1 MNEKTIAN
9 LSYNE
14 KFAENITKKRA
25 FASFFQSTSMQD
37 SLRSISKPAV
47 YILSLFCAFAV
58 VIPGILMAAETY
70 APEFEAELLDVHID
84 NRYIQS
90 HRGRL
95 GRWVRSGSEPL
106 PILAHNYGVSTE
118 EIREIND
125 QFAGVRSMIFV
136 PMGLEK
142 YNGLL
147 NEGKGRRVVKL
158 DPRRLLWPVEN
169 PAYSSRYGVRRGGNH
184 NGLDL
189 ACAPNT
195 IVLAAN
201 DGVVTHSGWFGAL
214 GQAVAIRHP
223 DGIVTWYGHNTSV
236 FLKIGEEVRRGQAV
250 AFSGNTGRSTGPHV
264 HFEVRYENIAMNP
277 EDFLEAGLI
286 QPGVVFRES
295 TPMDFSNL
303 EHESAMF
310 DETGRLTDAP
320 IEN

>member
-1 MNEKTIAN
+1 MQLFQRSSAALRNKVAVLSIALALLAVPGLLIAADGLPFQQN
-9 LSYNE
+9 L
-14 KFAENITKKRA
+14 I
-25 FASFFQSTSMQD
+25 
-37 SLRSISKPAV
+37 
-47 YILSLFCAFAV
+47 
-58 VIPGILMAAETY
+58 
-70 APEFEAELLDVHID
+70 DVTVD
-84 NRYIQS
+84 NKYIQS
-90 HRGRL
+90 YRGRL
-95 GRWVRSGSEPL
+95 GQWLRSGSEPL
-106 PILAHNYGVSTE
+106 RVRARQYGVSVE

-125 QFAGVRSMIFV
+125 DFAGVRSMIFV

-142 YNGLL
+142 YNRVLD
-147 NEGKGRRVVKL
+147 EGKGRRVVKL

-169 PAYSSRYGVRRGGNH
+169 PAYSSRYGIRRGGNH

-201 DGVVTHSGWFGAL
+201 DGVITHSGWFGAL
-214 GQAVAIRHP
+214 GQAVAVRHP

-236 FLKIGEEVRRGQAV
+236 FLKVGESVERGQAI

-277 EDFLEAGLI
+277 EDFLEEGLF

-295 TPMDFSNL
+295 TPMDFTNV

-310 DETGRLTDAP
+310 DNQGRIVSGDQSV
-320 IEN
+320 EN